1 MKFTRVLGKKIYKQ
15 DNTMKN
21 LNSWAI
27 FIGGFV
33 TGIVFLWL
41 IQTFG
46 GSRPKDVTFFENPGE
61 KVYATQIKVERC
73 LKDNIFQATVEDDN
87 SNSYNSTRY
96 VIIDENNEYYDKMV
110 IKIML
115 NKEVRVVGVY
125 DFIPVDIP
133 MIDVSGL
140 SEKLPI
146 IQIVDKNRK

>member
-1 MKFTRVLGKKIYKQ
+1 M
-15 DNTMKN
+15 
-21 LNSWAI
+21 
-27 FIGGFV
+27 
-33 TGIVFLWL
+33 
-41 IQTFG
+41 
-46 GSRPKDVTFFENPGE
+46 
-61 KVYATQIKVERC
+61 
-73 LKDNIFQATVEDDN
+73 EDDN

-110 IKIML
+110 IKIMP